1 MAVPEPKSWNSYPVH
16 VVVDKYNKS
25 VDLAEAAAR
34 KSEEAAI
41 AFRASIY
48 TPPKISVQWQTL
60 AAPNL
65 PPVPD
70 MPVLPDV
77 QFEEP
82 GATPA
87 SLDISFGDVQ
97 IDDINLEIP
106 TLDFGTAP
114 NLVIGSAPAMP
125 SIRDVAVPDAPQVSL
140 PDVPQFL
147 QLQTVAFGGVN
158 LREEW
163 LDKLGDVPELTLV
176 EPVPF
181 DHTIGSEYASQLLDG
196 LKAALNARIHGG
208 TGLAPAVEQKIWD
221 RARDRETQIAL
232 AKERDVLR
240 GAEALG
246 FALPSGVLA
255 AQLADARREYHDKL
269 SSMSRDIAIKQAELE
284 QENIKASIQMAIT
297 LESTLID
304 SHHKYE
310 QLAFEA
316 AKVTVEQSIS
326 VINARI
332 EQFKALL
339 QGYQAYASTYDTLVK
354 AELSKVEVFKALLS
368 AEETK
373 ANINKSLVERY
384 KAEIEGRMAAVEIY
398 KARVGAAQTM
408 VELEKTRIQAGAEQV
423 KAFVATVN
431 AEVSKADL
439 YKTRVSAETAKVD
452 AVEAV
457 ARAYGAKV
465 GAQAEKA
472 RIEVAKVQAQV
483 AAKGLEWDGWKARL
497 SASVARVE
505 AGAKASGM
513 LVDGYKVGA
522 AASEAQAMSIMR
534 RWEADIKQY
543 EASQNLAMQAA
554 KANMDSV
561 MHTNDAKLRASEIA
575 MTTSSQQVASAWSMV
590 SASAQIDAG
599 SRSTDSV
606 SYNYSGDVSSDV
618 SPRT

>member
-1 MAVPEPKSWNSYPVH
+1 MAIDTNSYATYAAQ

-25 VDLAEAAAR
+25 VGLAEAAAK
-34 KSEEAAI
+34 KSEEAAT

-48 TPPKISVQWQTL
+48 TPPQISVQWQTL
-60 AAPNL
+60 AAPSL

-77 QFEEP
+77 LFEEP

-87 SLDISFGDVQ
+87 SLDISFGNVQ

-106 TLDFGTAP
+106 ALDFGTAP
-114 NLVIGSAPAMP
+114 NLVIGSAPALP

-208 TGLAPAVEQKIWD
+208 TGLAPDVEQKIWD

-269 SSMSRDIAIKQAELE
+269 SSLSRDIAIKQAELE
-284 QENIKASIQMAIT
+284 QENIKTSIQMAIT

-373 ANINKSLVERY
+373 ANINKSLVDRY
-384 KAEIEGRMAAVEIY
+384 KAEIEGRMAAVEVY

-439 YKTRVSAETAKVD
+439 YKARVSAETAKVD

-483 AAKGLEWDGWKARL
+483 AAKGLEWDGWKAKL
-497 SASVARVE
+497 AASVARVE

-543 EASQNLAMQAA
+543 EASQSLTMQAA
-554 KANMDSV
+554 KANMDAV
-561 MHTNDAKLRASEIA
+561 MHTNDARLRASEIA

-599 SRSTDSV
+599 SRSTESV
-606 SYNYSGDVSSDV
+606 SYNYSGEVKSDV

>member
-1 MAVPEPKSWNSYPVH
+1 MAVESSPYASYAAQ
-16 VVVDKYNKS
+16 VVIDKYNKS
-25 VDLAEAAAR
+25 LNLAEAAAK
-34 KSEEAAI
+34 KSEEAAT

-48 TPPKISVQWQTL
+48 TPPQISVQWQTL
-60 AAPNL
+60 AAPSL

-87 SLDISFGDVQ
+87 SLDISFGNVQ

-125 SIRDVAVPDAPQVSL
+125 SIRDVVVPDAPQVSL

-269 SSMSRDIAIKQAELE
+269 SSLSRDIAIKQAELE

-304 SHHKYE
+304 NHYKYE

-316 AKVTVEQSIS
+316 AKVTVEQSIA

-339 QGYQAYASTYDTLVK
+339 QGYQTYASTYDTLVK

-457 ARAYGAKV
+457 ARAYSAKV

-483 AAKGLEWDGWKARL
+483 AAKGLEWDGWKAKL
-497 SASVARVE
+497 AASVARVE

-513 LVDGYKVGA
+513 LVDGYKAGA

-575 MTTSSQQVASAWSMV
+575 MTTSSQKVASAWSMV
-590 SASAQIDAG
+590 SASAQIDSG
-599 SRSTDSV
+599 IRNSESV
-606 SYNYSGDVSSDV
+606 SYNYSGEVSSDV
-618 SPRT
+618 AART